1 MGFFTPV
8 LTKYNEKKTEQK
20 ASVDIPFVFPNMS
33 TGGATTPQTR
43 GVPEFTGFQV
53 PAPEGQAPKVLENTT
68 ISQGVPDKPQGFF
81 APVFEGLFGKKDAA
95 SQLGEDKGLVGFLAP
110 FMSKT
115 ETEKVMPLYQ
125 SLVDKGV
132 DTKRATDLAV
142 KATRGET
149 GALSEDLSWGER
161 KAIAL
166 AQAKNSAGIALDIAS
181 NIPGVGVMGK
191 LGNKADDAFRII
203 AKSQD
208 VGEITRALEKVVP
221 DVADNTLAKQLVDVT
236 DKREVKQIVDD
247 AIATRAE
254 QLAEARKYKTV
265 EEYKQAQG
273 TPVYRGGETLDKTK
287 VTDEGVSVATTKDVA
302 DRFATRN
309 KGTTQEF
316 FISPN
321 AKILDASELTPSKIR
336 GDLTLENVIKFAKT
350 EGYDAIDY
358 TKGLVNDPKIGGSY
372 LPENEIRIVNPDVL
386 KTPQDLTNIYTK
398 AHEVP
403 FRKGTSEA
411 FQQADAEVVTEML
424 DLSEAGYRVVLPH
437 DATRAGES
445 VIGVS
450 STFPDWV
457 PSELRSRDLFD
468 KAVQHYEAGTRPAAN
483 ATNVN
488 RLIDVMQNE
497 VKERAV
503 KYGDTEIATA
513 LPTQTRMEAGTG
525 QSVAQETAGISK
537 ATKESDQKLR
547 DTLSSSKSVPEK
559 MKAVF
564 TNFVEYFQNSQKRVL
579 SLVENK
585 NLNTA
590 TNPYEIMALYHGRLG
605 TKIERGYAKAEEI
618 ADDIVISTGRKEA
631 SVEEGRT
638 AVNKY
643 LQAQHAPER
652 NKALGDG
659 AAGMTNEEAA
669 KIVAETPQEIKDI
682 AEKALALNRE
692 TLDMLHEAGVITD
705 ELYDGLRTKYKNH
718 VPLQRVMDE
727 AEDVGTVLSA
737 RGFDV
742 RGTGVRTAKGSERD
756 VLDILGN
763 IINNY
768 EQGVIR
774 SEKNI
779 VDRATLSFVRNNA
792 DDLAHIMEVKKPH
805 ARGVDFRGKP
815 IMEQTQDPTILQLYE
830 NGKPIWI
837 QFHDPKLAIAFRGV
851 GKEKVGAFLN
861 AVGAFTR
868 FYAGLATRFNPEF
881 VLPNKIRDLQE
892 TMTYLGAQG
901 DIGFKGAAKTALRDP
916 ASIKAVADGLRGA
929 DTAGAR
935 LYAEMKAL
943 GGTTGGMGLS
953 TRKQTQLNLDK
964 IFDTAR
970 SRPRQAAQK
979 LVEYVDNWNTIF
991 EDSTRLSVYKTALES
1006 GATKERAAFLAKEAS
1021 INFNRAGNGGPVIN
1035 ALWMFANA
1043 SIQGSAKMM
1052 RAMRNPKVAAG
1063 VVTSVGG
1070 SVAAVSEWND
1080 SIDPEWRDKVT
1091 KWDRNNGLPVML
1103 PSEDGKSRYF
1113 VIPVSWGIK
1122 PILTMSNAAYDA
1134 LSGVEVDPIKATGDV
1149 LSSFID
1155 AYNPIGGTNLASA
1168 IIPTIGDVPAEIWAN
1183 QSWSGAP
1190 IRPTPYNNEPKDI
1203 QYFQTLKDTAQGRG
1217 AIATTKK
1224 LQESTGM
1231 AISPA
1236 DVNYVIDQYI
1246 GGAGRSI
1253 KKTSELLYGITT
1265 DAPTPPADEWP
1276 FVSRFF
1282 RERTQEEIGRGAGGD
1297 TEKLVETLSD
1307 QARERFQVSEEAKS
1321 TYETLKTLPKD
1332 VAANRFNDLAETNPE
1347 LAKKIVEEANDEK
1360 KGLTYKDRLVKS
1372 LGVDNGERA
1381 LYLKAQFDKQ
1391 PTKDGKA
1398 KLWKELMDKGLIS
1411 DDVSTQLNSLFNQ

>member
-8 LTKYNEKKTEQK
+8 LTKYNEKKTQPK
-20 ASVDIPFVFPNMS
+20 ADIAFVFPNMS

-53 PAPEGQAPKVLENTT
+53 PAPEGQAPKVLEDTT

-181 NIPGVGVMGK
+181 NIPGVGFLGK
-191 LGNKADDAFRII
+191 TANVADDAFRII

-221 DVADNTLAKQLVDVT
+221 DVADNTLARQLVDVT

-254 QLAEARKYKTV
+254 QMAEARKYATV
-265 EEYKQAQG
+265 EEY
-273 TPVYRGGETLDKTK
+273 
-287 VTDEGVSVATTKDVA
+287 VTDTL
-302 DRFATRN
+302 
-309 KGTTQEF
+309 
-316 FISPN
+316 
-321 AKILDASELTPSKIR
+321 AKS
-336 GDLTLENVIKFAKT
+336 
-350 EGYDAIDY
+350 
-358 TKGLVNDPKIGGSY
+358 
-372 LPENEIRIVNPDVL
+372 L
-386 KTPQDLTNIYTK
+386 KTPDGSEVYYRGFSRAEDASDNIKTSSLKRYGREDDDIYLTKDYEEALRYAKGNKDGVVEITLSPEQAKNTVFNGDFVFSLPKDITGDSFPVSNIKIATPSIVKSQLTSIYTK

-468 KAVQHYEAGTRPAAN
+468 NAVQHYEAGTRPAAN

-488 RLIDVMQNE
+488 RLIDAMQNE

-503 KYGDTEIATA
+503 KYGDTEITTA

-525 QSVAQETAGISK
+525 QSVAQETADISK
-537 ATKESDQKLR
+537 ATKESDQKLS

-559 MKAVF
+559 LGAVF
-564 TNFVEYFQNSQKRVL
+564 TNIVELIQNTEKRVFDL
-579 SLVENK
+579 LQNK
-585 NLNTA
+585 KLNT
-590 TNPYEIMALYHGRLG
+590 TTDPYQIMALLKG
-605 TKIERGYAKAEEI
+605 KIEDQVQAGYRIAES
-618 ADDIVISTGRKEA
+618 ASDDLIDFVGRDKE
-631 SVEEGRT
+631 SVTKGRDD
-638 AVNKY
+638 VSKY
-643 LQAQHAPER
+643 LQARHAPER
-652 NKALGDG
+652 NAVYGDG

-669 KIVAETPQEIKDI
+669 KIVAETPKEIKDI
-682 AEKALALNRE
+682 AEKAQELNSK
-692 TLDMLHEAGVITD
+692 TLDLLHDAGIITD
-705 ELYDGLRTKYKNH
+705 ELYNGLRTKYKYH

-727 AEDVGTVLSA
+727 ADDIGTVLSA

-742 RGTGVRTAKGSERD
+742 KGTGIRKAKGSERE
-756 VLDILGN
+756 VQDILGN
-763 IINNY
+763 IVNNY
-768 EQGVIR
+768 EQAVIR
-774 SEKNI
+774 AEKNI
-779 VDRATLSFVRNNA
+779 VDKATLAFVRNNEKNISH
-792 DDLAHIMEVKKPH
+792 LMEVKKPR
-805 ARGVDFRGKP
+805 AQGLDFEGKP
-815 IMEQTQDPTILQLYE
+815 IMERTHDPKILQMYE

-837 QFHDPKLAIAFRGV
+837 EIKDPKLAAAFRGV
-851 GKEKVGAFLN
+851 NKETVGPLIN
-861 AVGAFTR
+861 GLGAYTR
-868 FYAGLATRFNPEF
+868 FYGGLATRFNPAF
-881 VLPNKIRDLQE
+881 ALPNKIRDLQE
-892 TMTYLGAQG
+892 VFVYMAAQE
-901 DIGFKGAAKTALRDP
+901 DIGFSGAFKTVGRDP
-916 ASIKAVADGLRGA
+916 ASIKDVLAGLRGEN
-929 DTAGAR
+929 TAGAR
-935 LYAEMKAL
+935 LYAEMKAA

-953 TRKQTQLNLDK
+953 TRKQTEMNLDK

-970 SRPRQAAQK
+970 SRPRKVAKDLIQ
-979 LVEYVDNWNTIF
+979 YVDNWNTIF
-991 EDSTRLSVYKTALES
+991 EDSTRLSVYKTALEK

-1021 INFNRAGNGGPVIN
+1021 INFNRTGKEGAFIS
-1035 ALWMFANA
+1035 ALYMFAKP

-1052 RAMRNPKVAAG
+1052 RAMRNPKVATA
-1063 VVTSVGG
+1063 VAVGMG
-1070 SVAAVSEWND
+1070 TAVSATTEWND
-1080 SIDPEWRDKVT
+1080 RVNPEWRDVVT
-1091 KWDRNNGLPVML
+1091 KWDRMNGLPVML

-1113 VIPVSWGIK
+1113 VIPVSWGLK
-1122 PILTMSNAAYDA
+1122 PILVTANLINDSLQGHPTDA
-1134 LSGVEVDPIKATGDV
+1134 IDAVGKV
-1149 LSSFID
+1149 LSSMVD
-1155 AYNPIGGTNLASA
+1155 AYNPIGGTDIASTLTPTFA
-1168 IIPTIGDVPAEIWAN
+1168 DIPVEIARN

-1203 QYFQTLKDTAQGRG
+1203 QYFDTLKNTAQGRG

-1224 LQESTGM
+1224 LQESTGFLM
-1231 AISPA
+1231 SPA
-1236 DVNYVIDQYI
+1236 DLNYALDQLE
-1246 GGAGRSI
+1246 GGAGRFGKQSA
-1253 KKTSELLYGITT
+1253 ELLYGITT

-1276 FVSRFF
+1276 FVSRFL